1 MNVRTATFRLK
12 IIYWKI
18 VKNHSITLS
27 IGMGRPMSTLWYSLL
42 SCDDPMSVKVFNVS
56 LSNFSPS
63 VLLMSHLSV
72 KSFSMVCPDACFAMI
87 FIFPEF
93 RILHTV
99 EVDWAFLVIKIF
111 FSNILLTSVVF
122 PELVSPAILIEK

>member
-1 MNVRTATFRLK
+1 MNVWTATFRLK

-18 VKNHSITLS
+18 VRNHSITLR
-27 IGMGRPMSTLWYSLL
+27 IGMGRQMSTLWYSLL
-42 SCDDPMSVKVFNVS
+42 SSDDLMSVRVFNLS
-56 LSNFSPS
+56 LSFFSPS
-63 VLLMSHLSV
+63 VVLMSHLSV
-72 KSFSMVCPDACFAMI
+72 KSVSSVWPDACFALI
-87 FIFPEF
+87 FISPEF